1 MDLNERRRPRWGYP
15 FFGLVD
21 SYKVQ
26 IHELIFDLCH
36 YGKLGY
42 DAVYSM
48 PVQYR
53 MFYMNKLINIKERE
67 KREYESAGNTGPTS
81 QKVVKGPGI
90 NR

>member
-1 MDLNERRRPRWGYP
+1 MDLSERRRPRWGCP
-15 FFGLVD
+15 FFGLAD
-21 SYKVQ
+21 DYKIQ
-26 IHELIFDLCH
+26 MHELIFDLCH

-53 MFYMNKLINIKERE
+53 TFYIKKLVNIKEKE
-67 KREYESAGNTGPTS
+67 KRAYESSGKNESTP

-90 NR
+90 GR